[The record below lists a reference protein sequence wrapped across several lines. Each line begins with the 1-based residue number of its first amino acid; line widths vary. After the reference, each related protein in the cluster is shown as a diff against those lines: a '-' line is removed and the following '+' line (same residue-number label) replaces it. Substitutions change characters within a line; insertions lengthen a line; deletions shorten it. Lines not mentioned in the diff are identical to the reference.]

1 MKANIRRTQ
10 NRLEFE
16 LRLQQFIEFR
26 RNGQLKEARQHAR
39 KHITPHG
46 LIYPKEVDKAAGLLA
61 FSPNTPVSEYRVYKC
76 SHQSTEVQDMLTCAE
91 HVFASPMGLS
101 CHSVRP
107 DPPRTLCTPGPPASS
122 HSPFSRSI
130 STQDTILPFETCE
143 QHGERQFYNHFS
155 VPYMFD
161 GVERSCTEAAVRT
174 SHQKLRR
181 ERPGGV
187 AEWKSV
193 RTRSTVRDECKSRS
207 RSWPRQRSDDSG
219 DISN

>member
-1 MKANIRRTQ
+1 MKANTLQTQ

-46 LIYPKEVDKAAGLLA
+46 VIYPKEVDKAAGLLA
-61 FSPNTPVSEYRVYKC
+61 FSSDTPVSEYRVIKDSHC
-76 SHQSTEVQDMLTCAE
+76 SLEEQGMLTFAE
-91 HVFASPMGLS
+91 YVFASPVGLS
-101 CHSVRP
+101 CLSVRP
-107 DPPRTLCTPGPPASS
+107 DPPRTFCTPGPPASS

-130 STQDTILPFETCE
+130 STQDAILPFETCE
-143 QHGERQFYNHFS
+143 QHGERQLYNDLS

-161 GVERSCTEAAVRT
+161 GVERSRTEAALRT
-174 SHQKLRR
+174 SHQELRR

-193 RTRSTVRDECKSRS
+193 RARSAVRDECKSRS